1 MLYMVDSLEYRIIY
15 YALCSLALEWEKD
28 DKDALEIA
36 QIHGVPVSA
45 VHHALEA
52 LYTDNPDPDALEQD
66 I

>member
-1 MLYMVDSLEYRIIY
+1 MYSVDSMEYRIIY
-15 YALCSLALEWEKD
+15 CALCALAMEWEKD
-28 DKDALEIA
+28 ETGAEEIA